1 MSTDV
6 RRRHVLRAAN
16 ALFITNGQTT
26 TLEVKEYLRGA
37 GMTVYQSD
45 ISYEM
50 QNLSEELEWPW
61 TWEEDSHRVYF
72 IDHDAL
78 GNQVNLVEL
87 AEEDF
92 IDHDALGNQVNLVE
106 LAEEV
111 TDVDPGLHLDPDGE
125 VDLDYAFL
133 TILRDEPDEAHWYLS
148 LKTDDSIEVYVTG
161 VPMDRKYRNP
171 LRKMYKALFGGG
183 YYNTV
188 ANHGRV

>member
-37 GMTVYQSD
+37 DMTVYQSD

-61 TWEEDSHRVYF
+61 TWEEGSHRVYF
-72 IDHDAL
+72 PDMDAL
-78 GNQVNLVEL
+78 ANRVNLVEM
-87 AEEDF
+87 
-92 IDHDALGNQVNLVE
+92 
-106 LAEEV
+106 AEEV
-111 TDVDPGLHLDPDGE
+111 ADVDQGLHLDPDGE

-133 TILRDEPDEAHWYLS
+133 TILRDEPDEEHWYLS
-148 LKTDDSIEVYVTG
+148 LKTDDSIEVFVTG

-188 ANHGRV
+188 ANHGGV